1 MRSGMSIGL
10 ALGIVLSAWM
20 PEAAAQAP
28 AALRVAGEQTVTG
41 LAFPEAVAYDP
52 QARVLYV
59 SQFGSELK
67 PLEKDGK
74 GKIGKL
80 SLDGKVLED
89 RFLPPAGV
97 TLHKPKGMW
106 VDGKRLWVT
115 DIDAVWVFDLDGKR
129 GKKLDLP
136 GIKFANDVMVA
147 DGAAYV
153 SDNRGDQV
161 YRVEPADFLDTS
173 APRVTV
179 VLSGKSVHPNGLYPA
194 KDGSVL
200 MVGFLAPDQPRG
212 IYALT
217 AGGEVKP
224 LSGGLGR
231 LDGVYPLD
239 DGTLLVTDWRWPG
252 GARTAAWSRWRRASR
267 ARPISR
273 WSPRRAGCSS
283 WCRIW

>member
-10 ALGIVLSAWM
+10 ALWIVLSVWIT
-20 PEAAAQAP
+20 EASAQAP
-28 AALRVAGEQTVTG
+28 ATLRVVGEQTVTG

-80 SLDGKVLED
+80 SLDGKILED
-89 RFLPPAGV
+89 RFLPPDGV

-106 VDGKRLWVT
+106 VEGKRLWVT

-129 GKKLDLP
+129 GRKLDLP

-147 DGAAYV
+147 GGAAYV

-161 YRVEPADFLDTS
+161 YRVEPADFLDRS
-173 APRVTV
+173 DPRVTV
-179 VLSGKSVHPNGLYPA
+179 VLSGKSVNPNGLYPA
-194 KDGSVL
+194 KDGSIL

-212 IYALT
+212 IYALV
-217 AGGEVKP
+217 AGDE
-224 LSGGLGR
+224 
-231 LDGVYPLD
+231 
-239 DGTLLVTDWRWPG
+239 
-252 GARTAAWSRWRRASR
+252 
-267 ARPISR
+267 
-273 WSPRRAGCSS
+273 
-283 WCRIW
+283 